1 MPTGNTS
8 GEYSAL
14 ANEIYGS
21 TGSTSDATAY
31 ANYRSAL
38 RLPLSGYFGYGS
50 AFYQG
55 SDGVWWSSTRSSNG
69 SVHYLSAN
77 KSNIYPVNGNFRYGG
92 YSVRCVLGS

>member
-14 ANEIYGS
+14 ANAIYGS
-21 TGSTSDATAY
+21 TSSTSDSAAY

-38 RLPLSGYFGYGS
+38 RLSLSGYFLNGS
-50 AFYQG
+50 ASNQG
-55 SDGVWWSSTRSSNG
+55 SYGRWWSSTCYGNKYMY
-69 SVHYLSAN
+69 YLN
-77 KSNIYPVNGNFRYGG
+77 VDTSNIHQVVVDNRYVG